1 MIVTLH
7 SADLMACAFPYSPL
21 DVAKIKGLPGRRW
34 DGDAK
39 HWLLPVSSFEQL
51 IAAFSDAQVAPEVWE
66 AAYPPTPS
74 DDEVLAECLAWCK
87 RLMWSGV
94 TFHADG
100 DRIVIR
106 HPAASA
112 KDLARLQP
120 YVNERADAIRRLV
133 AAGHQLDVL
142 PNVHHDVSDRPAV
155 MKQPLRKP
163 KAAPIGPMRE
173 PTPMEQALATGMHNA
188 QINAEREQAAA
199 SQRRLRKAEA
209 NWMQKAMFARGGG
222 NGRA

>member
-7 SADLMACAFPYSPL
+7 SADLMACAFPYSPQ
-21 DVAKIKGLPGRRW
+21 DVAKVKALPRRQW
-34 DGDAK
+34 DAAGK
-39 HWLLPVSSFEQL
+39 LWLVPVADFEQL
-51 IAAFSDAQVAPEVWE
+51 IAAFPDAQVAPEVWE

-94 TFHADG
+94 TFHVDG

-106 HPAASA
+106 HPAAPP

-120 YVNERADAIRRLV
+120 AVNERAETIRRLL
-133 AAGHQLDVL
+133 AAGHPLDVL
-142 PNVHHDVSDRPAV
+142 PNIVHEVSDGPAV
-155 MKQPLRKP
+155 MKQPRRK
-163 KAAPIGPMRE
+163 KAEPVVPTRE
-173 PTPMEQALATGMHNA
+173 PTPLEQALADGMKNA
-188 QINAEREQAAA
+188 VRNAERKQAAA
-199 SQRRLRKAEA
+199 SQRRLRNAEV
-209 NWMQKAMFARGGG
+209 NWVQKAMFARGGG